1 MLESNPWPLVLLSIL
16 PQAPS
21 EEPRL
26 GQELAK
32 FMQNKRRNLRLG
44 KESISPTMCQV
55 KERTANVLLRNGSGT
70 HYFTFLDYGDSEVNY
85 LVVSL
90 SKW

>member
-1 MLESNPWPLVLLSIL
+1 MLESNPRPLVLLSIL

-32 FMQNKRRNLRLG
+32 FMQNRRNLRLG
-44 KESISPTMCQV
+44 KGSSSPTMCQV
-55 KERTANVLLRNGSGT
+55 KEHTANVLLRNRSVT
-70 HYFTFLDYGDSEVNY
+70 HYFTFLDCGDSEVNY
-85 LVVSL
+85 LVGSL